1 MRICYLAN
9 TAIPSTNA
17 SAIQIVKMCETFSK
31 HKNDV
36 LLITPDSSKKK
47 NFQRFYNIKNKF
59 KFIKIKMFK
68 KFPLG
73 YKYYLFSLISIL
85 ESLSFKADIYITR
98 NFFTCFLLTI
108 FKKKIIIELHHDLA
122 IESRIVNFIV
132 KRLNL
137 LNSNSIVKII
147 AITNSVKKFYIS
159 KYNVNE
165 KKIIVLPSGS
175 SININFKY
183 NKRVRYFKI
192 GYFGSLYNSRGFNL
206 ILELSRIDK
215 NNKYYLYGDKK
226 NILKVN
232 KNNLPV
238 NFIVKDYVPYK
249 NIPSMLS
256 KMDIFLMPYTTSITM
271 AGNVG
276 DISKFTS
283 PLKLFDYLSV
293 VRAIICSN
301 FKVLKEI
308 LKENENA
315 IFIKNYKNPIFW
327 KSEISKLKR
336 KPYKRYKISK
346 NNFLLSKKYN
356 LDVRVNKILNELS
369 KNK

>member
-31 HKNDV
+31 YNNEV

-47 NFQRFYNIKNKF
+47 NFKKFYNIRNKF
-59 KFIKIKMFK
+59 KFIKIKKFK

-73 YKYYLFSLISIL
+73 FKYYLFSLLSII

-98 NFFTCFLLTI
+98 NFFTCFLLTLLR
-108 FKKKIIIELHHDLA
+108 KKIIIELHHDLA

-147 AITNSVKKFYIS
+147 AITRSVKNFYKS

-175 SININFKY
+175 SIKKNFKF
-183 NKRVRYFKI
+183 KKKVKYFKI
-192 GYFGSLYNSRGFNL
+192 GYFGSLYKSRGFKL
-206 ILELSRIDK
+206 ILELSKIDK

-226 NILKVN
+226 NILNVN
-232 KNNLPV
+232 KNSLPI
-238 NFIVKDYVPYK
+238 NFILKDYVSYR
-249 NIPSMLS
+249 NIPSILS
-256 KMDIFLMPYTTSITM
+256 KMDIFLMPYTSSITV

-283 PLKLFDYLSV
+283 PLKLFDYLSIGRV
-293 VRAIICSN
+293 IICSN
-301 FKVLKEI
+301 FNVLKEI
-308 LKENENA
+308 LKKNENA
-315 IFIKNYKNPIFW
+315 IFIKNYNNPLSW
-327 KSEISKLKR
+327 KSEISKLKNT
-336 KPYKRYKISK
+336 PNKRYKISR
-346 NNFLLSKKYN
+346 NNFLLSKKYT
-356 LDVRVNKILNELS
+356 LDLRVNKILNELK
-369 KNK
+369 KN

>member
-1 MRICYLAN
+1 M
-9 TAIPSTNA
+9 
-17 SAIQIVKMCETFSK
+17 
-31 HKNDV
+31 
-36 LLITPDSSKKK
+36 
-47 NFQRFYNIKNKF
+47 
-59 KFIKIKMFK
+59 
-68 KFPLG
+68 
-73 YKYYLFSLISIL
+73 
-85 ESLSFKADIYITR
+85 
-98 NFFTCFLLTI
+98 
-108 FKKKIIIELHHDLA
+108 
-122 IESRIVNFIV
+122 
-132 KRLNL
+132 
-137 LNSNSIVKII
+137 
-147 AITNSVKKFYIS
+147 
-159 KYNVNE
+159 
-165 KKIIVLPSGS
+165 
-175 SININFKY
+175 
-183 NKRVRYFKI
+183 
-192 GYFGSLYNSRGFNL
+192 
-206 ILELSRIDK
+206 ELSRIDK

-293 VRAIICSN
+293 GRAIICSN

-336 KPYKRYKISK
+336 EPHRRYKISK

-356 LDVRVNKILNELS
+356 LDVRVNKILNELI

>member
-1 MRICYLAN
+1 M
-9 TAIPSTNA
+9 
-17 SAIQIVKMCETFSK
+17 
-31 HKNDV
+31 
-36 LLITPDSSKKK
+36 
-47 NFQRFYNIKNKF
+47 
-59 KFIKIKMFK
+59 
-68 KFPLG
+68 
-73 YKYYLFSLISIL
+73 
-85 ESLSFKADIYITR
+85 
-98 NFFTCFLLTI
+98 
-108 FKKKIIIELHHDLA
+108 
-122 IESRIVNFIV
+122 
-132 KRLNL
+132 

-293 VRAIICSN
+293 GRAIICSN

-336 KPYKRYKISK
+336 EPHRRYKISK
-346 NNFLLSKKYN
+346 NNFLLSKN
-356 LDVRVNKILNELS
+356 II
-369 KNK
+369 